1 MSMIHKN
8 QPSWDNNGRIT
19 AEALQQ
25 LRPSWRKALQSG
37 DCDAVAQMVAAG
49 VPVDFPSE
57 ESSSRSPLIDLALII
72 PDNTAHE
79 QALAETARFLINY
92 GAALTLPDY
101 KGLTPAD
108 YAMISPNPALAR
120 EVVISTLRH
129 EVDRGLV
136 NSFRPR
142 VETLFA
148 LTVTRPDRIAMQDN
162 LADNLHE
169 IKAALKFSN
178 AKNDPLLLN
187 MNRDVLAFWNKLE
200 LLNHEDMPAPS
211 TALRH
216 QFRRVSAMNL
226 SNDDRDGHEAFT
238 REDIDEAQDQYRFL
252 EWRHARK
259 FQI

>member
-1 MSMIHKN
+1 MINKN
-8 QPSWDNNGRIT
+8 QPSWDNNGRIS

-25 LRPSWRKALQSG
+25 LQPSWRRAMLAG
-37 DCDAVAQMVAAG
+37 DSDAVAQMVAAG
-49 VPVDFPSE
+49 VPVDFPIE
-57 ESSSRSPLIDLALII
+57 ASSSRSPLADLALLR
-72 PDNTAHE
+72 PDSQSHE
-79 QALAETARFLINY
+79 QALAETARFLINS

-108 YAMISPNPALAR
+108 YAMVSPNPLLAR

-136 NSFRPR
+136 NSYRPR

-162 LADNLHE
+162 LADNLYE
-169 IKAALKFSN
+169 IKDALRFTK

-200 LLNHEDMPAPS
+200 PLSHEDMPAPS
-211 TALRH
+211 TALRQ

-226 SNDDRDGHEAFT
+226 PEDDRDGHEAFT
-238 REDIDEAQDQYRFL
+238 REDIEEAEDQYRFL
-252 EWRHARK
+252 EWRHAQK